1 LTLFKGAVF
10 WRPETKQSSGTASIG
25 TQGSKPKHKG
35 KFMSQSDSNCTLA
48 DTRSATSNQRPS
60 TFRELCRW
68 RMSILQEW
76 QAQNDISVRE
86 FAILLCVTPSTLR
99 RWFKNT
105 PRINGE
111 AKWKG
116 FVTFMR
122 AHPVVRRRLKEEMV

>member
-1 LTLFKGAVF
+1 MQA
-10 WRPETKQSSGTASIG
+10 E
-25 TQGSKPKHKG
+25 
-35 KFMSQSDSNCTLA
+35 DNCTLA
-48 DTRSATSNQRPS
+48 KPSLAISAQRPP

-122 AHPVVRRRLKEEMV
+122 AHPSVRQRLKEAFA